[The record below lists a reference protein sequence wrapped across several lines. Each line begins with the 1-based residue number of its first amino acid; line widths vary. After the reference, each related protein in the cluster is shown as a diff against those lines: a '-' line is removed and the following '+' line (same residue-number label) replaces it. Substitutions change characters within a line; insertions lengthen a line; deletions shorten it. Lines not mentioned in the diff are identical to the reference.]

1 MMQAMAVITFSYSCR
16 QQDLSDFALDF
27 ATNVKPR
34 IDGLDWKI
42 FLNQPELRRSAGVY
56 CFRDIES
63 AHDYVDGPYVEALR
77 NAPVVREVTAQV
89 FETMEE
95 ASLLTGAPLFCHTAC
110 ESVAA

>member
-1 MMQAMAVITFSYSCR
+1 MQAMAVITFSYSCP
-16 QQDLSDFALDF
+16 QQDLGDYALDF
-27 ATNVKPR
+27 ATHVKPQ
-34 IDGLDWKI
+34 IDGLQWKI

-56 CFRDIES
+56 CFRDIEA

-95 ASLLTGAPLFCHTAC
+95 ASLLAGAPLFCDSAC